1 MTRPRSFTEGTGTL
15 RGGIVINAL
24 GTPLRIATWAV
35 LVMLTPAV
43 AAHAQSCAQMADFQW
58 DGGDVEITSASEVA
72 GGTGR
77 GGVVLPPHCLVEG
90 VIDERTGAGGA
101 TYGIRFALALP
112 DDWNGRFLFQGGGGL
127 NGSVQRPTGTNAA
140 GDRAALTR
148 GFAVVSTDTGHQG
161 SGFDATFRQDQQ
173 ASLDFLYVAIGRVAE
188 LSRHA
193 VADYYTRPAEYSYYV
208 GCSTGGRE
216 AMLMSQRYPAYFDG
230 IVAGA
235 PAIRTGHSNMSL
247 AYINATFNEFAPR
260 DADGVPVMSGLFSD
274 GDKDLV
280 VDAMLN
286 TCDLSDGLEDGM
298 IFDTRGCGFGPDQ
311 LACSGEKTDMCLAA
325 NQVAALNKAF
335 RGPVD
340 SLGNQ
345 TYPRFPWDPGLNA
358 SGGGLPGILQAGGN
372 SPVQAQSTSP
382 EFDVDRAAA
391 RLVADVEGRM
401 GDSTWTN
408 LNTFRDRGG
417 KLIFYH
423 GMADPW
429 FSALDTVDYYER
441 MSDANGGMDAVRDW
455 SRAFVVP
462 GMGHCSGGAVTV
474 DRFDM
479 LTAIVDW
486 VENGTPPDTVVAA
499 GSAGTRPLCPYPE
512 YPHYTGGDADD
523 PESYQCRD

>member
-1 MTRPRSFTEGTGTL
+1 VSNTL
-15 RGGIVINAL
+15 KKAL
-24 GTPLRIATWAV
+24 R
-35 LVMLTPAV
+35 V
-43 AAHAQSCAQMADFQW
+43 AAWSAVVIWTPTVAVHAQSCEQMTSFQW
-58 DGGDVEITSASEVA
+58 EGGDVEITSATRVA
-72 GGTGR
+72 AGTGR
-77 GGVVLPPHCLVEG
+77 GGVLLPPHCLVEG
-90 VIDERTGAGGA
+90 VVDERIGAGGA

-127 NGSVQRPTGTNAA
+127 NGTVQRPIGNSAA
-140 GDRAALTR
+140 GDRAALAR

-161 SGFDATFRQDQQ
+161 SGFDASFRQDQQ
-173 ASLDFLYVAIGRVAE
+173 ASLDFLYVAIGRIAE
-188 LSRHA
+188 LGKVA

-247 AYINATFNEFAPR
+247 AYINAAFNEFAPR
-260 DADGVPVMSGLFSD
+260 DADGVPVMSELFSD
-274 GDKDLV
+274 SDKDLIV
-280 VDAMLN
+280 ETILN

-298 IFDTRGCGFGPDQ
+298 IFDTRGCGFQPSQ
-311 LACSGEKTDMCLAA
+311 LTCGGEKTDRCLAP
-325 NQVAALNKAF
+325 NQVAALDKAF

-340 SLGNQ
+340 SMGSQ
-345 TYPRFPWDPGLNA
+345 VYPRFAWDPGLTA

-391 RLVADVEGRM
+391 RLVADVAGRM

-408 LNTFRDRGG
+408 LNTFRDHGG

-441 MSDANGGMDAVRDW
+441 MSEANGGMDAVREW

-462 GMGHCSGGAVTV
+462 GMGHCSGGAVTA

-486 VENGTPPDTVVAA
+486 VENGTAPDAVVAT
-499 GSAGTRPLCPYPE
+499 GSGGTRPLCPYPQ
-512 YPHYTGGDADD
+512 YPHYTGGATDD
-523 PESYQCRD
+523 PASYECRE